1 MLCLLILLKQKF
13 KMIVKWIFMPCFLFS
28 TFLCYSQNTNPVT
41 DVIFKLKEGGNIS
54 DEILNII
61 NQYKAVE
68 IKKLLTGK
76 NEKQSVHVI
85 QFPLGTNIYEIV
97 EQLNKIDEVEY
108 SEPDFK
114 AIAGG
119 KQMFAPNDQYYFR
132 QWALKNN
139 GTFSLS
145 PSVAGADMDMENA
158 WNIEKGDSNVIVAVI
173 DGGTYT
179 NHPEFSGRIWINQ
192 NEIPNNNIDDDNNG
206 LTDDV
211 RGWNFAYNNNN
222 HVDEDGHGTNV
233 AGIIGAVGN
242 NSNGYSGVDLN
253 CKLMISKVLDSTN
266 QGSYSWMASAIYY
279 SVDNGAKVINMSM
292 GGDNF
297 SATLENAVNYAL
309 SNNVVFV
316 ACMMNTNSQDIFY
329 PAGHS
334 GVIAVGATNPND
346 SRSAPFFWDT
356 TSGSNYGNHI
366 SVVAPGNYIF
376 GLHFTSDSNFGTYWG
391 GTSQAAPH
399 VAGLAALLL
408 AQNPNRAPS
417 EIKSIIETTAEDRVG
432 ISNEDT
438 PGWDKYYGH
447 GRVNAYRALA
457 NITTVGAENS
467 VARFFSVFPNPTNGI
482 ISIQL
487 ADAVPA
493 EINIYNKTGQNVC
506 SFHFESEYIS
516 LDKSL
521 PSGIY
526 FLQVKTADTTE
537 IQKLILL

>member
-1 MLCLLILLKQKF
+1 
-13 KMIVKWIFMPCFLFS
+13 MIVKWIFMPCFLFS